1 MSEFD
6 VFSISVDDFKKS
18 EYASILSSPRSY
30 SHFDME
36 SYFVQLLSSYKL
48 KNDVSSWRLCYLLR
62 ALFNFKFSRS
72 GDIIGFEPKIIL
84 YPERGYRPSDYK
96 ESFSTILTCIKENS
110 DNPYIISRVC
120 DVLWINNR
128 KDIDSANKAIE
139 SYSLMVNDACDTL
152 IEKQESGDIHIFD
165 VVDCLDRGIA
175 ISRMLIGRKKQLQG
189 GIVDSTLRLYHVL
202 IDSGIFTG
210 VLRVSEILYKNN
222 LLCPLQ
228 LAENAEKIADEHC
241 GASYFDAVKKLFY
254 FASELYVKN
263 DMEEQGRRCRIKASE
278 ITLAQFEQSSSS
290 ILKAHWLR
298 VALGEFRAIG
308 GMNEEIKKIREEL
321 NSIRD
326 QINDEMHFFAIP
338 MDLSDVIA
346 QKEHVYNQLDFS
358 RVIKTLIARFKIV
371 SASEIMERARSDAKK
386 RFFLNM
392 SETVVYDDRGRVVAS
407 RSPLDPAGDIS
418 LNDACANYLRTSN
431 IEHQVYV
438 CGEFEVVRQ
447 SVLARYSL
455 NENTF
460 DPISQQSAF
469 VPPGYA
475 EIFSLGFYKLWQGDY
490 VSACYLLLPQLEN
503 SIRWI
508 LELRRKETTKIDVSL
523 FEEATSLSQM
533 LANYRSEMEGVFD
546 SDHVLTMDLLFNM
559 KGGAAIRHTMAH
571 GRYTVNHCYQPTSVF
586 ACVFI
591 FYLTCLP
598 LFSVWE
604 DKVEPYL
611 AD

>member
-18 EYASILSSPRSY
+18 EYASILLPPRSHSY
-30 SHFDME
+30 FEME
-36 SYFVQLLSSYKL
+36 SYFFQLLSFYKQ
-48 KNDVSSWRLCYLLR
+48 KKDVSSWRVCYLLR
-62 ALFNFKFSRS
+62 SLFSLKFSKS
-72 GDIIGFEPKIIL
+72 GDIIDFESKIIL
-84 YPERGYRPSDYK
+84 YPKRGYIPSDYK
-96 ESFSTILTCIKENS
+96 DNYLTILTCIKENT

-139 SYSLMVNDACDTL
+139 SYALMINDACDTL
-152 IEKQESGDIHIFD
+152 LEKKESGDIHVFD
-165 VVDCLDRGIA
+165 VVDCLDRGIT

-189 GIVDSTLRLYHVL
+189 GIVDSTLRLYHIL
-202 IDSGIFTG
+202 IDSSIFIG
-210 VLRVSEILYKNN
+210 VLRISEILYKNN

-228 LAENAEKIADEHC
+228 LAKNAEKIADEHC

-263 DMEEQGRRCRIKASE
+263 DMEEQGRRCKMKATE
-278 ITLAQFEQSSSS
+278 ITLAQFEQSSSPT
-290 ILKAHWLR
+290 LKAHWLR

-308 GMNEEIKKIREEL
+308 GMSERIKEIKEEL

-326 QINDEMHFFAIP
+326 QINDEMYSFAIP

-346 QKEHVYNQLDFS
+346 QKEHIYNQLNFS
-358 RVIKTLIARFKIV
+358 EIIKKLISRFKVV
-371 SASEIMERARSDAKK
+371 SASEIMERARSDAK
-386 RFFLNM
+386 RYFFVNV
-392 SETVVYDDRGRVVAS
+392 SDTVFYDDRGRVVA
-407 RSPLDPAGDIS
+407 RQPPLDSAGDIS
-418 LNDACANYLRTSN
+418 LDDACVNYLRTSN
-431 IEHQVYV
+431 IEHQFYVY
-438 CGEFEVVRQ
+438 GEFEVVRQ
-447 SVLARYSL
+447 RVLSRYSL

-460 DPISQQSAF
+460 DPISQQSLF

-475 EIFSLGFYKLWQGDY
+475 EIFSLGFLKLWQGDY

-533 LANYRSEMEGVFD
+533 LANYKSEMEGIFG

-611 AD
+611 TD